1 MHELHNDYTLAGEKI
16 KVTKQMLYKY
26 QLEIIEDNNFSLGKK
41 NLYSR
46 QQKKIQTLL
55 LKHKTLIKFTV
66 KIKNN

>member
-1 MHELHNDYTLAGEKI
+1 
-16 KVTKQMLYKY
+16 MLYKY

-55 LKHKTLIKFTV
+55 LKLIKTLFKFTV